1 MVRVWVADSNIFKN
15 TTYSMDI
22 KSISHP
28 MSRAPAPM
36 KVETSHATVNA
47 NPYAMGTLSG
57 MPNNM
62 APMYPMGATAAPMH
76 AMQHMYTNM
85 QQPQPQNPY
94 GMQQQSVGAQPAHPG
109 MQNVSVLDFK
119 PDVLAQQQAA
129 YAQQQYNAHLNSMAA
144 AANPSLGVIGPD
156 GNYMP
161 ATAATPGAMSPRFA
175 SNSYGSVG
183 ASAHQ
188 NGAYGSY
195 GLHSHPG
202 LSHQVPRPMNSPS
215 YASSIATRAAMKDM
229 IDERV
234 DKAWS
239 RKANEMASRSPATP
253 TTESAF
259 HLKSEAEQK
268 RIVGK
273 AVGDVMQKY
282 KVEERDPA
290 PRHLDS
296 EIDDI
301 PSRFQARGNEVSSRY
316 HRGVDY

>member
-1 MVRVWVADSNIFKN
+1 
-15 TTYSMDI
+15 MDI
-22 KSISHP
+22 ESISQP

-36 KVETSHATVNA
+36 KVETASNTTVNANPYA
-47 NPYAMGTLSG
+47 NPYAMGTLAG

-62 APMYPMGATAAPMH
+62 APMYPMGATASPMH

-85 QQPQPQNPY
+85 QQPQNPY
-94 GMQQQSVGAQPAHPG
+94 GMQQQSVGAQPAHPGHPG

-129 YAQQQYNAHLNSMAA
+129 YAQQQYNSHMNSMAA
-144 AANPSLGVIGPD
+144 AANPSLGVVGPD
-156 GNYMP
+156 GTYMP

-175 SNSYGSVG
+175 SNPYSSVG

-195 GLHSHPG
+195 GLHSQPG
-202 LSHQVPRPMNSPS
+202 LSHQVPRPMNYQNTPRSS
-215 YASSIATRAAMKDM
+215 SSFASSMSTRAAMKDM

-234 DKAWS
+234 DRAVG
-239 RKANEMASRSPATP
+239 RKVNEMASRSSAAP

-259 HLKSEAEQK
+259 HQKSEAEQR

-273 AVGDVMQKY
+273 AVGEVMQKY
-282 KVEERDPA
+282 KVEERGPE
-290 PRHLDS
+290 LDS
-296 EIDDI
+296 EFDDI
-301 PSRFQARGNEVSSRY
+301 PSRYQARGNGPEVSSRY
-316 HRGVDY
+316 HRGLDY